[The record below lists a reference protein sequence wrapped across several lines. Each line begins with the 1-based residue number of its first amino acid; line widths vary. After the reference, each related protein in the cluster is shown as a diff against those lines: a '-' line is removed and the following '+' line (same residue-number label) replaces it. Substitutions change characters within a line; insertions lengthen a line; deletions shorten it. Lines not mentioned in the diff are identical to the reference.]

1 MAWTLWTG
9 GLSPSDNFSLKSIM
23 VGCPNILLAPSPD
36 PMENRLG
43 KLGMAGPSSSCS
55 QYWHSNN
62 LNSTLHNFDLF
73 AFVNYQVEKP
83 FRRKDL
89 YCTSFYLV
97 FKNILFWPFHGH
109 FWNVLSLKIT
119 NNVPSRSAD
128 FHTICYMFPKKVFL
142 KRFKSFFM
150 HFMH

>member
-1 MAWTLWTG
+1 MDTMDRWPEPIRQFQFKKYHG
-9 GLSPSDNFSLKSIM
+9 GLSKYSTSAQSR
-23 VGCPNILLAPSPD
+23 PD
-36 PMENRLG
+36 G
-43 KLGMAGPSSSCS
+43 KLAGETGHGWPIVIMFPVLA
-55 QYWHSNN
+55 YSNN
-62 LNSTLHNFDLF
+62 LNSTLHNFYLF

-128 FHTICYMFPKKVFL
+128 FHTTCYMFPKKVFL